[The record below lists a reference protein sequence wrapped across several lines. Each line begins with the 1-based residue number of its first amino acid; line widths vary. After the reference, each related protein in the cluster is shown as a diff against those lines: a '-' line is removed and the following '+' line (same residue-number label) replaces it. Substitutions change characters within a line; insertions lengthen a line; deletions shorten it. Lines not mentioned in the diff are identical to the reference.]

1 MGKITVV
8 AEVDGNSYDI
18 NSISE
23 NSYERTVAAPMQSGD
38 VLVTASDEANN
49 ESTEIVKLNVIGEWS
64 PPKTDWS
71 AKWTREIYAGDYF
84 TYLDYNRIKDNL
96 LFLSGYASQMYQMPV
111 IDMGEAKVEADLIY
125 ADEVNL
131 FETTLAEINSS
142 TFSFSEQFKT
152 WKENKLVPTYEDWN
166 RIESLQLKIYNTL
179 VAQRK
184 AQNRLAFTLGGQKGF
199 KV

>member
-1 MGKITVV
+1 MGKIKVV

-23 NSYERTVAAPMQSGD
+23 SLYERTVAAPMQSGD
-38 VLVTASDEANN
+38 ILVTASDEANN
-49 ESTEIVKLNVIGEWS
+49 ESTEIVNLNVIGEWS

-71 AKWTREIYAGDYF
+71 VKWTGEIYAGDYF

-142 TFSFSEQFKT
+142 TFSFPEQFKT

-166 RIESLQLKIYNTL
+166 RIELLQLKIYNTL

>member
-1 MGKITVV
+1 MGKIKVV

-38 VLVTASDEANN
+38 VLVKASDEANN
-49 ESTEIVKLNVIGEWS
+49 ESTEVVRLNVIGEWS

-71 AKWTREIYAGDYF
+71 DKWTGEIYTGDYF

-125 ADEVNL
+125 ADEVTL

-142 TFSFSEQFKT
+142 TFSFPEQFKT
-152 WKENKLVPTYEDWN
+152 WKENKSVPTYEDWN